1 MTTNKQASNM
11 RDNIRKRLG
20 ESPSQGFL
28 QDMLDTAPLR
38 ARMLRLS
45 LDNIQRYE
53 YNPRW
58 TRNPN
63 FDDIKASIRERG
75 LDQPLVV
82 TLRPGD
88 RHHTL
93 KKGGGTRYQIL
104 RELWEETRQKRF
116 FELEVVVEPYTNE
129 LDLFISHGIENLKRG
144 QMSFIES
151 AKFYC
156 DLKQKHEDHEGRELS
171 TREACER
178 IKRDGFSV
186 DSGLMTKY
194 QYALNLHQFIPQ
206 ILEMGAGRPVVEK
219 IRKHEKVSRDIWQQ
233 HSDDLEQFEQL
244 WGEALAQHD
253 HDDPDLPFDLHGVQV
268 TFENAAG
275 ALLNIPPQHLS
286 ALVDLALHQPDRTA
300 MSELSSGPSYSPEPA
315 QWAGRSLD
323 TPPSSPAAF
332 TEYAGA
338 PVEPGEYEDDNNQET
353 LTPPNET
360 GVPPTQAAP
369 PKSPRA
375 VASSST
381 TTAGIKPSQPH
392 PGTPAQFRHG
402 YPSLL
407 PRHIQTDK
415 GPEEGFEALRRH
427 VERELAAWTTPD
439 DHEPVFRAV
448 KTVIVWANTL
458 LSYFRIPALSEAG
471 DPPGTF
477 GFVALSDQLQLHLR
491 APSEPLTGERVFDHA
506 WLRIAQIFYG
516 PVFLERNDVFMSEF
530 TALFTRGCTSFEHTK
545 DVIDVLQRVLYL
557 HTLSHLVFA
566 DPAHAWLDQALHSLQ
581 GAANE
586 FLLVR
591 RQQTD
596 TTINPLGPLTPNF

>member
-1 MTTNKQASNM
+1 MTGKKASNM
-11 RDNIRKRLG
+11 RDSIRKRMG
-20 ESPSQGFL
+20 DPPSQGFL
-28 QDMLDTAPLR
+28 QDMLDTAPLKSS
-38 ARMLRLS
+38 MLRLT
-45 LDNIQRYE
+45 LDDFQPYE
-53 YNPRW
+53 RNPRW
-58 TRNPN
+58 TRNPDY
-63 FDDIKASIRERG
+63 DDIKASIRERG

-82 TLRPGD
+82 TRRPGD
-88 RHHTL
+88 RRHTL

-104 RELWEETRQKRF
+104 RELWEETGEKRF
-116 FELEVVVEPYTNE
+116 YEHEVVVEPYKNE
-129 LDLFISHGIENLKRG
+129 LDLFIGHGIENLKRG
-144 QMSFIES
+144 QMSFIEA

-156 DLKQKHEDHEGRELS
+156 DLKQIHEDVEGRELS

-178 IKRDGFSV
+178 INRDGFSAHQARLV
-186 DSGLMTKY
+186 QY
-194 QYALNLHQFIPQ
+194 QYALHLYQFIPHV
-206 ILEMGAGRPVVEK
+206 LEAGAGRPVVEK

-233 HSDDLEQFEQL
+233 HSDNLEQFEQL

-253 HDDPDLPFDLHGVQV
+253 HDDPDLPFDLHGVQAS
-268 TFENAAG
+268 FENAAG
-275 ALLNIPPQHLS
+275 TLLNIPPQHLS

-323 TPPSSPAAF
+323 TPPSSPPAF

-338 PVEPGEYEDDNNQET
+338 PVESGEYEDDNNQDP
-353 LTPPNET
+353 LTPSNET
-360 GVPPTQAAP
+360 GVHPTQAAP

-375 VASSST
+375 VSSPANGAT
-381 TTAGIKPSQPH
+381 GIKPSQPQ
-392 PGTPAQFRHG
+392 PGKPAQPRHG

-415 GPEEGFEALRRH
+415 GPDEGFEALRRH

-491 APSEPLTGERVFDHA
+491 TPSEPLTGERVFDHA

-596 TTINPLGPLTPNF
+596 TTINPLGPLAPSY